1 MLTQKNLFSELRYA
15 SWRRLWIAGER
26 GDVDDVEMMA
36 MLIQACWRGY
46 SLRRDLRR
54 VLRNEHAATAI
65 QALWRGAL
73 RRKRRGAV
81 RKRTRKENEERK
93 IKTHSSSIEIQ
104 KACMNV
110 WEEYVRFDRKSRQA
124 LKFTLGTHRYG
135 AARLDTADE
144 AISLLWN
151 EMSSLRKWVETSG
164 GGDGVLKEKSSNVV
178 SRRSPEVVKLRREVK
193 SLRSEVS
200 DLKQMVNA
208 LLSSR

>member
-1 MLTQKNLFSELRYA
+1 MTRHEKDELETNFPGLRDLSLKQPSPEMYA

-46 SLRRDLRR
+46 SLRRDLRH

-73 RRKRRGAV
+73 RRKKRKEV
-81 RKRTRKENEERK
+81 RKKSK
-93 IKTHSSSIEIQ
+93 VMVKTNSSSSSIEIQ

-110 WEEYVRFDRKSRQA
+110 WEE
-124 LKFTLGTHRYG
+124 YG

-151 EMSSLRKWVETSG
+151 EMSTLRKWVETPS
-164 GGDGVLKEKSSNVV
+164 VLQERNSNVV
-178 SRRSPEVVKLRREVK
+178 SNNNSGTAEVVKLRREVK

-200 DLKQMVNA
+200 DLKQLVNA
-208 LLSSR
+208 LMLKR

>member
-1 MLTQKNLFSELRYA
+1 
-15 SWRRLWIAGER
+15 
-26 GDVDDVEMMA
+26 

-81 RKRTRKENEERK
+81 RKRTRTENEERK
-93 IKTHSSSIEIQ
+93 IKTNSSSIEIQ

-110 WEEYVRFDRKSRQA
+110 WEE
-124 LKFTLGTHRYG
+124 YG

-151 EMSSLRKWVETSG
+151 EMSTLRKWVETKPSVLQERNTNVKNSG
-164 GGDGVLKEKSSNVV
+164 TG
-178 SRRSPEVVKLRREVK
+178 VVKLRREVK

-200 DLKQMVNA
+200 DLKQLVNA
-208 LLSSR
+208 MLLK

>member
-1 MLTQKNLFSELRYA
+1 
-15 SWRRLWIAGER
+15 
-26 GDVDDVEMMA
+26 

-81 RKRTRKENEERK
+81 RKRTRTENEERK

-124 LKFTLGTHRYG
+124 LEFTLGTHTGTVQQDWIQQMKRSVFCG
-135 AARLDTADE
+135 MRCQVFENGSRLQE
-144 AISLLWN
+144 V
-151 EMSSLRKWVETSG
+151 EMVC
-164 GGDGVLKEKSSNVV
+164 
-178 SRRSPEVVKLRREVK
+178 
-193 SLRSEVS
+193 
-200 DLKQMVNA
+200 
-208 LLSSR
+208 